1 MPQHTPPSL
10 LFVPFRSMAFMFAI
24 VLHTLLFL
32 PSNTAAQK
40 KLTVQD
46 ILLLV
51 DIGYTEEQL
60 LQHIEQSGMK
70 GKFGLTPTQALQLR
84 QKGLSPRLLRIMGI
98 GAPAAALRRPV
109 SFALLKSW
117 LAQRKNEAW
126 IQQQLTLRGVLPSD
140 FSALQLLELNRDGLS
155 IPTLQLIHKLK
166 QKSPSPPVVPSPP
179 ILPSQT
185 PVPPMPTQPSPTP
198 AQPSPFPID
207 PSPPIHP
214 SQTPIPPMPSTTTPP
229 TTAQRPLT
237 ERERALQQREAK
249 RAPRP
254 SDGIY
259 RSASGFFQFT
269 VPSDWHILEEIS
281 PTDIRPVVCFTP
293 ENTLHPGQLKQ
304 GICLFT
310 EYISQS
316 SAEIRMR
323 NETKLAQVSLSNLL
337 ASEDQLRQET
347 PLRTEKLHTLQTATT
362 LVRGQERTSAHPH
375 KSRFFFFWSHGRKA
389 FMILRVFSQPETFD
403 AFDAQAKTF
412 LQSFRIHPPLHAYS
426 APRLTTPQN
435 KQQIIQSKI
444 PATISISA
452 YGKNAEGRLIVGNG
466 SGFVVTPDGYVIT
479 NHHVVFNSRIG
490 RFFERFMIN
499 WDRSTGRS
507 ATKARLIHA
516 YRQGSLSEATQQHD
530 LKTGR
535 SRTFQRQHVDI
546 ALLKLEGN
554 GPYPYTPLTSIQTAT
569 LGDNIVAMGFPTE
582 GRSIESM
589 GTEDI
594 TATSGTISRLIR
606 LPNRT
611 VNEIQHTAKIAGGNS
626 GGPLYHL
633 ETGAA
638 VGINT
643 WVGIFDKSLARPAM
657 GLGYYYAIPIDLVWQ
672 HFPDYLAVP
681 KSSLSAFQWY
691 DLATYWYA
699 QGYHEPAIRAFQR
712 AAQQDPRLTAA
723 YAGLA
728 QIYLGE
734 SYKFQDD
741 QQDKMLQKARQW
753 ADNGLRQDPDHSTL
767 LELLASISLE
777 KRDFSTATYLINKMI
792 QQQPGYYSPYLLRAR
807 LLAAQSKYP
816 QALEDAN
823 KAHQLTRGIL
833 SYGLS
838 MRGQILFSSGRYFES
853 IEAYRKAQRIAP
865 NEVDLKIS
873 EYHGQI
879 MLKQY
884 ETAVPSLESL
894 KEKHPYHP
902 YLHSI
907 LLQAYHATNDLDK
920 GWNAYIQFLNSH
932 GILGSTPDAYT
943 IYIGG
948 QCIDRGATG
957 QLQKIKILFLLGT
970 WGALLGSFS
979 RNPLALTAGKRLAKV
994 AYQSGLSGITYG
1006 IGQILLD
1013 QAQDEATRN
1022 QIRQYFNVSPRP
1034 ISLQEWRI
1042 LALSRPFPNDRFLLK
1057 LFVLTPSVLDQETYN
1072 FLVQRGISGVVTS
1085 IMRKLSIARMRKG
1098 LRSLA
1103 VPQAP
1108 PPPNPPTPTP
1118 SQPNPPTP
1126 TPPQPNPP
1134 QDQPPQGTPT
1144 PPHPPV
1150 PPMQPPPRRPV
1161 YRRPKR
1167 PNKLIILQR
1176 VRSFAIRRHV
1186 ARNARLAFAALRNS
1200 DFSAWSRILDPSVT
1214 PTKSLVWFRLFSFI
1228 LQKQGHDAS
1237 LYDPPRIFWVRH
1249 PSLGR
1254 VVQIRYQLILTN
1266 KTDAGAWFFRRSQGQ
1281 WRIVLP

>member
-1 MPQHTPPSL
+1 MPPTQRTHRFFARLYCLTLILSVFLGCLLSIPPDA
-10 LFVPFRSMAFMFAI
+10 R
-24 VLHTLLFL
+24 
-32 PSNTAAQK
+32 AQK

-51 DIGYTEEQL
+51 DVGYTEEQL
-60 LQHIEQSGMK
+60 VQHIEQSGMK
-70 GKFGLTPTQALQLR
+70 GKFGLTPAQALQLR

-98 GAPAAALRRPV
+98 GAPAATPPKPV

-117 LAQRKNEAW
+117 LAQRKDEAW
-126 IQQQLTLRGVLPSD
+126 IQQQLTLRGILPSD

-166 QKSPSPPVVPSPP
+166 QKSPAPTPQLPPSDPPVLPVLPTVPTVRPLSEREQLLRSRTVQPIPAPKTPYINLTRLYSIQPPPSWFLYEEVLPDSLAPAVHFSPEKNP
-179 ILPSQT
+179 
-185 PVPPMPTQPSPTP
+185 QPSALQQGVTFTLEYLSHNDNDLADRTLKELAQLGTQRFLAREDQVKQLAPLQQTTIAQRPAWTATFEGQERAHQHKLRTRYLFLRHKQTLFYIQIYATP
-198 AQPSPFPID
+198 AQFDDFS
-207 PSPPIHP
+207 
-214 SQTPIPPMPSTTTPP
+214 
-229 TTAQRPLT
+229 
-237 ERERALQQREAK
+237 
-249 RAPRP
+249 
-254 SDGIY
+254 
-259 RSASGFFQFT
+259 
-269 VPSDWHILEEIS
+269 
-281 PTDIRPVVCFTP
+281 
-293 ENTLHPGQLKQ
+293 KQ
-304 GICLFT
+304 
-310 EYISQS
+310 
-316 SAEIRMR
+316 AD
-323 NETKLAQVSLSNLL
+323 ALL
-337 ASEDQLRQET
+337 ASFKLLD
-347 PLRTEKLHTLQTATT
+347 PLLQ
-362 LVRGQERTSAHPH
+362 
-375 KSRFFFFWSHGRKA
+375 
-389 FMILRVFSQPETFD
+389 
-403 AFDAQAKTF
+403 
-412 LQSFRIHPPLHAYS
+412 YS
-426 APRLTTPQN
+426 AARLENAATR
-435 KQQIIQSKI
+435 QQIIQSKLH
-444 PATISISA
+444 TTVSISLGFRNKE
-452 YGKNAEGRLIVGNG
+452 GKIVYVAAG
-466 SGFVVTPDGYVIT
+466 SGFVVSPDGYVIT
-479 NHHVVFNSRIG
+479 NHHVVFNRKSGQFIQHYRV
-490 RFFERFMIN
+490 N
-499 WDRSTGRS
+499 WDRGTDRQSV
-507 ATKARLIHA
+507 KARLIQA
-516 YRQGSLSEATQQHD
+516 YHQDSLRQATQQHD

-546 ALLKLEGN
+546 ALLKLEGD
-554 GPYPYTPLTSIQTAT
+554 GPYPYTPLASIQTAT

-594 TATSGTISRLIR
+594 TATSGAISRLIR

-611 VNEIQHTAKIAGGNS
+611 VNEIQHTAKVAGGNS

-712 AAQQDPRLTAA
+712 AAQQDPRLVAA

-907 LLQAYHATNDLDK
+907 LLQAYHATNNLDK
-920 GWNAYIQFLNSH
+920 GWNTYIQFLNSH
-932 GILGSTPDAYT
+932 AILGSAPDAYT
-943 IYIGG
+943 IYVGG

-1186 ARNARLAFAALRNS
+1186 ARNARLAFAALRNG
-1200 DFSAWSRILDPSVT
+1200 DFSEWSRILDPSVT

-1228 LQKQGHDAS
+1228 LQKQGHEAS

-1254 VVQIRYQLILTN
+1254 VVQIRYQLILPN

>member
-1 MPQHTPPSL
+1 MLQRTPPPSL
-10 LFVPFRSMAFMFAI
+10 LFVFFRSLAFVLAI
-24 VLHTLLFL
+24 ALHTLLFL
-32 PSNTAAQK
+32 PSDTAAQK

-51 DIGYTEEQL
+51 DIGYTEQQL

-70 GKFGLTPTQALQLR
+70 GKFGLTPTQTLQLR
-84 QKGLSPRLLRIMGI
+84 QKGLSPRLLRLMGI
-98 GAPAAALRRPV
+98 GAPAVSAPKPV

-126 IQQQLTLRGVLPSD
+126 IQQQLTLRGVLHSD

-166 QKSPSPPVVPSPP
+166 QKSLSPPTPVDPSPT

-185 PVPPMPTQPSPTP
+185 PAPPNPDQPSPTP
-198 AQPSPFPID
+198 AQPSPAPID
-207 PSPPIHP
+207 PSQPILP
-214 SQTPIPPMPSTTTPP
+214 SQTPAPPMPSTNPP
-229 TTAQRPLT
+229 LPTSQRPLSD
-237 ERERALQQREAK
+237 RERALQQREAK
-249 RAPRP
+249 RAYPP

-259 RSASGFFQFT
+259 RSASGFFQFA
-269 VPSDWHILEEIS
+269 VPSGWHVLEEIS

-293 ENTLHPGQLKQ
+293 ENTLYTGQLKQ

-316 SAEIRMR
+316 SPEIRMR
-323 NETKLAQVSLSNLL
+323 NEAELAQVSISNLL

-347 PLRTEKLHTLQTATT
+347 PLRTEKLHALQTATT
-362 LVRGQERTSAHPH
+362 LIRGQDRTSAHPH

-403 AFDAQAKTF
+403 AFDAQAKTI
-412 LQSFRIHPPLHAYS
+412 LQSFQIQPPLQAYR
-426 APRLTTPQN
+426 APRLATPQT

-444 PATISISA
+444 PATVSISA
-452 YGKNAEGRLIVGNG
+452 YGKDAEGRLIGGSG

-479 NHHVVFNSRIG
+479 NHHVIFNSRIG
-490 RFFERFMIN
+490 RFFERFMVN

-516 YRQGSLSEATQQHD
+516 YRQGSLSEATQKHD
-530 LKTGR
+530 FKTGR
-535 SRTFQRQHVDI
+535 SRTFQRQHIDI
-546 ALLKLEGN
+546 ALLKLEGD
-554 GPYPYTPLTSIQTAT
+554 GPYPYTPLASIQTTT

-582 GRSIESM
+582 GHSIGYM

-606 LPNRT
+606 LTNRT
-611 VNEIQHTAKIAGGNS
+611 VNEIQHTAKVAGGNS

-681 KSSLSAFQWY
+681 KSPLSAFQWY

-712 AAQQDPRLTAA
+712 AAQQDPRLAAA

-728 QIYLGE
+728 QFYLGE

-833 SYGLS
+833 SFGLS
-838 MRGQILFSSGRYFES
+838 TRGQILFSAGRYFES

-894 KEKHPYHP
+894 KEKYPYHP
-902 YLHSI
+902 FLHSI

-920 GWNAYIQFLNSH
+920 GWNAYIQFLDSH
-932 GILGSTPDAYT
+932 AILGSTPDAYT
-943 IYIGG
+943 IYVGG
-948 QCIDRGATG
+948 QCVDRGATG

-994 AYQSGLSGITYG
+994 AYQSGLPGITFG
-1006 IGQILLD
+1006 VGQILLE

-1022 QIRQYFNVSPRP
+1022 QIRLYFNVSPRP

-1072 FLVQRGISGVVTS
+1072 FLVQRGISGIVTS
-1085 IMRKLSIARMRKG
+1085 IMRKLSIARMQKG

-1103 VPQAP
+1103 APQV
-1108 PPPNPPTPTP
+1108 
-1118 SQPNPPTP
+1118 P

-1134 QDQPPQGTPT
+1134 QDQPPQGQPTPT
-1144 PPHPPV
+1144 HPPV
-1150 PPMQPPPRRPV
+1150 PPTQPPPPKRV

-1186 ARNARLAFAALRNS
+1186 ARNARLAFAALRNG
-1200 DFSAWSRILDPSVT
+1200 DFSAWSHILDPSV
-1214 PTKSLVWFRLFSFI
+1214 PPAKSLVWFRLFSFI

-1237 LYDPPRIFWVRH
+1237 LYDPPRIFWVHH

-1266 KTDAGAWFFRRSQGQ
+1266 KTDAGAWFFRRRQGQ
-1281 WRIVLP
+1281 WRLVLP